1 MGFFDSALSIATG
14 GAWDA
19 VKAIDNVIDH
29 SDSRDWIKL
38 FTGGLSELY
47 TGVKEGD
54 VWGGFLRSVG
64 GVIDNPL
71 INASDDYL
79 TRTGT
84 ITQRLM
90 NDAGWMSDKVYQ
102 KNYDYTKGIAHAVG
116 MLFAGGASSA
126 LPAGGGAAPAGAGVG
141 GVGVETGATNAMDI
155 TADMAGNAAYNAA
168 LDEGASELAAQAAYK
183 AAYEGTMKS
192 SLWNTLGK
200 AALKGASTLAK
211 GEFLTPNN
219 TKASFDK
226 QWSDLKDYQKI
237 GAFNNSN
244 ASGLIKSPSA
254 PDYMTSDTP
263 SPTPSF
269 AKTDL
274 PKLTDYGDSKDKK
287 IAEALTDEYKNYK
300 LNDYMLYKQDP
311 EKLQDLILRYT

>member
-29 SDSRDWIKL
+29 SDSRDWTKL

-84 ITQRLM
+84 INQRLL

-102 KNYDYTKGIAHAVG
+102 KNYDYT
-116 MLFAGGASSA
+116 
-126 LPAGGGAAPAGAGVG
+126 
-141 GVGVETGATNAMDI
+141 
-155 TADMAGNAAYNAA
+155 
-168 LDEGASELAAQAAYK
+168 
-183 AAYEGTMKS
+183 
-192 SLWNTLGK
+192 
-200 AALKGASTLAK
+200 
-211 GEFLTPNN
+211 
-219 TKASFDK
+219 
-226 QWSDLKDYQKI
+226 
-237 GAFNNSN
+237 
-244 ASGLIKSPSA
+244 SGLIKSPSA
-254 PDYMTSDTP
+254 PDYITPDTP
-263 SPTPSF
+263 SQTPSF
-269 AKTDL
+269 AKTEL